1 MPPVPPPLPP
11 TSSTVNIHAPSQQVP
26 RPIVPNNGPS
36 GALLLHLAIHSG
48 GTFKNHWGYFI
59 RSGDDPN
66 LGNIIHVVGDVKN
79 GFEFEV
85 KRNHDFETTSP
96 APLHVIPLQ
105 WVDGRFFNEAM
116 LNNGHQ
122 ELDDKPACPFER
134 SVYKVKP
141 PTGSLNSARSV
152 GQLLGP
158 INTQNTHQCNAN
170 VNTRRTPLKQEL
182 FKEIVRPGS
191 WSQQT
196 S

>member
-141 PTGSLNSARSV
+141 PTGSLNSARSDAPKTRV
-152 GQLLGP
+152 VQRDCQTWILESANQLVTDGIL
-158 INTQNTHQCNAN
+158 HQDIVCYLDAI
-170 VNTRRTPLKQEL
+170 KQ
-182 FKEIVRPGS
+182 
-191 WSQQT
+191 
-196 S
+196 